1 MFDNYA
7 SFDEEVVKRGL
18 ISIRN
23 EYKELKNIVDNTK
36 KDENIIIKS
45 VLMIA
50 KKLKKVCNNEIFFY
64 LHE

>member
-1 MFDNYA
+1 MTC
-7 SFDEEVVKRGL
+7 GL

-36 KDENIIIKS
+36 KDENVNIKS

-50 KKLKKVCNNEIFFY
+50 KKLKRFVTMRNFY
-64 LHE
+64 YLYELIGGHPLIM